1 MVEFQVLNPRRV
13 AEEVYDIL
21 RQRILACDLPPGS
34 RLDVGLI
41 ATQLGISRTP
51 VKDALQKL
59 SAQGLV
65 EIHSRRGTFVSR
77 ISMDDARETFE
88 VRAALEGKACELLAG
103 KIPPPLTRRL
113 RSLTTGMFV
122 EDLTVVDHARL
133 NNEFHQLII
142 ERAGN
147 QRLIKMYSELNAHMQ
162 IARIYF
168 RSDDWRSRGAK
179 IVEEH
184 NNIVDALVENR
195 AEDARKL
202 IEDHI
207 RSAMERLISK
217 IESSG
222 PPEEK
227 LDARENRGVADSGPR
242 RDFGA
247 DAASESLA

>member
-1 MVEFQVLNPRRV
+1 MVEFQTLNQRRV

-21 RQRILACDLPPGS
+21 RQRILACELPPGS

-65 EIHSRRGTFVSR
+65 EIHSRRGTFVTR
-77 ISMDDARETFE
+77 ISMDAARETFE
-88 VRAALEGKACELLAG
+88 VRSALEGKACELLAG
-103 KIPPPLTRRL
+103 RMTPPLTRRL
-113 RSLTTGMFV
+113 RSLTTAMFGDDLAMV
-122 EDLTVVDHARL
+122 EHARL

-142 ERAGN
+142 EHAGN
-147 QRLIKMYSELNAHMQ
+147 QRLMKMYSELNAHMQ

-179 IVEEH
+179 VVEEH

-202 IEDHI
+202 MEEHI

-217 IESSG
+217 IESTSG
-222 PPEEK
+222 
-227 LDARENRGVADSGPR
+227 
-242 RDFGA
+242 
-247 DAASESLA
+247 